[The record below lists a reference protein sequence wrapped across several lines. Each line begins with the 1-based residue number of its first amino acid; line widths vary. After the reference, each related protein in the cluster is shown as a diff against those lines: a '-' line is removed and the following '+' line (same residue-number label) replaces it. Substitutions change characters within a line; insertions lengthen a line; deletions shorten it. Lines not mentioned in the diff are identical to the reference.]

1 MHKMQELPAVE
12 QTEAVPDLVRI
23 PGAEEHSVT
32 LDGVTWKYWQAGS
45 GPPLVLV
52 HGFMGYSFSWRYN
65 VRPLSRHFSVYA
77 MDLPG
82 CGFSQRPGDPETTL
96 AGDAEGVL
104 RFMDH
109 LGIEEADVMGSSR
122 GGGLLIA
129 LGALLARRNMLHRI
143 RRMVL
148 VSPINP
154 WSSNGRWMTRMLATT
169 IGGVCV
175 MRVMPRMHLVLGRYF
190 KALYGDPKRILPGS
204 VEGYKAG
211 LDLPGSF
218 EHLLSIVRS
227 WHDDL
232 ALIERSLPA
241 IADLPILL
249 LWGSR
254 DSAVFPSSIH
264 QLERAL
270 KNSALVL
277 LRGVGHLPYEEAPE
291 HFNRIVDGFLLHD
304 TPPTPMDISARSSF
318 LVTPK
323 PIGRELNS
331 SRNRLA

>member
-1 MHKMQELPAVE
+1 MHKVQELTTAE
-12 QTEAVPDLVRI
+12 QTEVVAELARI
-23 PGAEEHSVT
+23 QGAKEHSVT

-45 GPPLVLV
+45 GPPLVMV
-52 HGFMGYSFSWRYN
+52 HGFMGYSFSWRFN
-65 VRPLSRHFSVYA
+65 VQPLSRHFTVYA

-82 CGFSQRPGDPETTL
+82 CGFSQRTYEEETAL
-96 AGDAEGVL
+96 VGDAEGVL

-109 LGIEEADVMGSSR
+109 LGIEEADLMGSSR
-122 GGGLLIA
+122 GGGLLIV
-129 LGALLARRNMLHRI
+129 LGALLAKRKMLHRI
-143 RRMVL
+143 RKMVL

-175 MRVMPRMHLVLGRYF
+175 LRVMPKMHLVLGRYF
-190 KALYGDPKRILPGS
+190 KALYGDPKRISAGS

-241 IADLPILL
+241 IADLPTLL

-254 DSAVFPSSIH
+254 DTAVFPSSIH

-277 LRGVGHLPYEEAPE
+277 LRGVGHLPYEEVPD
-291 HFNRIVDGFLLHD
+291 HFNRIVNGFLLHD

-318 LVTPK
+318 LVSPK
-323 PIGRELNS
+323 PPGREPNS
-331 SRNRLA
+331 SRNQLA